1 MEKGVANLG
10 RNLHIL
16 LYDKKMSKTEL
27 AEKTGVSQAMISS
40 IVLGQKKPG
49 AETLIRIAQVLGT
62 TVDELIK

>member
-1 MEKGVANLG
+1 MEKGIGNLG

-27 AEKTGVSQAMISS
+27 AEKAGVSQAMISS

-49 AETLIRIAQVLGT
+49 AETLIRIAQVLDV
-62 TVDELIK
+62 TVDDLIK